1 MMTSPNPGQEKKE
14 KKKKEYDQKH
24 FLPVTIRQVMGC
36 TTEPPTID
44 GTEIYYVK
52 IVGCI
57 KSKDEQSTAIN
68 YAIED
73 GTGIIDAK
81 EWVNDKDGASAA
93 ARREKIV
100 SNVYVR
106 AFGMIR
112 TFNGTTS
119 LQCYHIS
126 MLADVNEMTSHYLET
141 ILTHEK
147 VSHIY
152 FYIPIFLYSYI
163 PIFLLS
169 VKHFHIHFHFHPHLT
184 LLNPLQNTN
193 PALQQNN
200 AALFGQS
207 ALSAAK
213 GGNISMN
220 VNNGEATNLD
230 ACSNA
235 VLDYIKNMGEESEMG
250 ADLKVFIKE
259 NAGKMDEK
267 AIMSAANKL
276 AGDGMIYST
285 VDEETFKYAL

>member
-152 FYIPIFLYSYI
+152 FYIPIFLYFYI
-163 PIFLLS
+163 PALRQTLS
-169 VKHFHIHFHFHPHLT
+169 HSLSLSPSPNPSQSTSEHQPSPPTEQCRLVRPVRLVGRQGRKHFDERQQRRGHQPRR
-184 LLNPLQNTN
+184 
-193 PALQQNN
+193 LQQCC
-200 AALFGQS
+200 FGLHQEH
-207 ALSAAK
+207 
-213 GGNISMN
+213 G
-220 VNNGEATNLD
+220 
-230 ACSNA
+230 
-235 VLDYIKNMGEESEMG
+235 
-250 ADLKVFIKE
+250 
-259 NAGKMDEK
+259 
-267 AIMSAANKL
+267 
-276 AGDGMIYST
+276 
-285 VDEETFKYAL
+285 